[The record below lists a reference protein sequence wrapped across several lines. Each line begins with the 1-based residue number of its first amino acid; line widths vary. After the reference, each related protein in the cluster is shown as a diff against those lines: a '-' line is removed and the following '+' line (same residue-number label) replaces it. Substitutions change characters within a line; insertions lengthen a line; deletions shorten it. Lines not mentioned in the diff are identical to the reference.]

1 MPKYGFKVCGGGAR
15 YVMCGAKDYMLME
28 LRIIFAEPR
37 IICPNQLYCRFGPKA
52 WTLTRLNQKV
62 FGLQTK
68 NKASDRQIKKQTNR
82 VTSSLLE
89 LLVAAEKK
97 LII

>member
-37 IICPNQLYCRFGPKA
+37 IICPNQL
-52 WTLTRLNQKV
+52 
-62 FGLQTK
+62 
-68 NKASDRQIKKQTNR
+68 
-82 VTSSLLE
+82 
-89 LLVAAEKK
+89 
-97 LII
+97 